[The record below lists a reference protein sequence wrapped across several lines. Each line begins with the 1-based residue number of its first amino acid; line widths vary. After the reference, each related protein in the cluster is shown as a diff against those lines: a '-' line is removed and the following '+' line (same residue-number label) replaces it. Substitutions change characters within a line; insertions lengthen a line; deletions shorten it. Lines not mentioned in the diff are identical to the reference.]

1 MPIPTVVESEDQ
13 LPEGLGEYYEQGED
27 GSYVLA
33 VEGVDSHPEVQGL
46 KSSLQKQKQ
55 DREKL
60 RKERD
65 QFKERASLIPDDVD
79 QETLEQALERIR
91 SGGGGNDDDPDNKG
105 GKGGK
110 GDDTDPAKVRQQIEK
125 RYQAQIEEKDQAIQQ
140 RDQQVRQLVVDNGL
154 TSALQQNGVT
164 TPGLQ
169 KGAKRL
175 LQDQVK
181 VQEGDDGS
189 LQAVVDTDM
198 GEVSLEQFVKDWVS
212 SEEGQ
217 DYLPKAS
224 GSGARGANGK
234 GANGG
239 KEMKREQFDQLAAE
253 DKQKFI
259 QNGGRLID

>member
-27 GSYVLA
+27 GTYTLA
-33 VEGVDSHPEVQGL
+33 IEGVDSHPEVQGL

-65 QFKERASLIPDDVD
+65 QFRERASLVPDDVD

-91 SGGGGNDDDPDNKG
+91 SGEPDPDDKDKG
-105 GKGGK
+105 GKGK

-125 RYQAQIEEKDQAIQQ
+125 RYQSQLEEKDQAIHQ

-154 TSALQQNGVT
+154 TGALQQNGVT

-234 GANGG
+234 GANGA
-239 KEMKREQFDQLAAE
+239 KEMKREQFDQLE
-253 DKQKFI
+253 SEERMKFI
-259 QNGGRLID
+259 RNGGRLID